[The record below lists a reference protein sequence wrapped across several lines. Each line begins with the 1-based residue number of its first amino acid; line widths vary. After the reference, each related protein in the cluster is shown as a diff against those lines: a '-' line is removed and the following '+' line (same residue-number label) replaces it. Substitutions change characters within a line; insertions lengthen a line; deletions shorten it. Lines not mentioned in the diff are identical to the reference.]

1 MSSTRQRK
9 VGLLA
14 IAAAVVLPIAAPGLG
29 GAQEA
34 APTTE
39 PADPAGLI
47 ARGEEIYATVCLACH
62 QAGGVGVTDVAVG
75 GYPALA
81 GDPFVT
87 IADPRPVVQTILT
100 GRAGMPAFRGYS
112 DEEIAGV
119 TSYIRQAWGNQAAAV
134 DPVLVAEVREQFT
147 VPAAPDATPIAT
159 PLAGSLGTP
168 AAPGTPDAGAAPVE
182 TGVPGGAEPAG
193 VTPIPTVG
201 Q

>member
-1 MSSTRQRK
+1 MSSIRQRQA
-9 VGLLA
+9 VLLA
-14 IAAAVVLPIAAPGLG
+14 IAAGLTLASVAPGMG
-29 GAQEA
+29 GAQET
-34 APTTE
+34 AP
-39 PADPAGLI
+39 PAGAADPASLI
-47 ARGEEIYATVCLACH
+47 ARGEEIYGTVCLACH

-87 IADPRPVVQTILT
+87 LADPQPVVQTLLT

-119 TSYIRQAWGNQAAAV
+119 ASYIRQAWGNQAAPV
-134 DPVLVAEVREQFT
+134 DPALVAEVRAQFT
-147 VPAAPDATPIAT
+147 LPAAPDATPIAT
-159 PLAGSLGTP
+159 PYAGSLGTP
-168 AAPGTPDAGAAPVE
+168 VAAGTPDAGAAPVE

-193 VTPIPTVG
+193 VTPVPTVG